1 MVIKIQNWICFII
14 DRKQTT
20 IGGTLVM
27 RERINELSELREK
40 GLCIIEDD
48 MITVKNNILTI
59 LDQKDLLISDLAK
72 LTGISRQNINAVVR
86 NKMKPGIDF
95 VLKVSFVLGVPAEKL
110 FHLTDDAWIKPY
122 KHERDATLY
131 IDLVNLEIVD
141 TKEKRKA
148 IAETKHEYFQVETG
162 ELLTKED
169 YESRLKDYIDQNRVY
184 KQDTLKEE
192 DDELTVN
199 QIKSLAVEELKSE
212 FNSQYSKIYKKLGRR
227 IVPYV
232 VS

>member
-1 MVIKIQNWICFII
+1 
-14 DRKQTT
+14 
-20 IGGTLVM
+20 M
-27 RERINELSELREK
+27 REKINELSELREK

-48 MITVKNNILTI
+48 MITVKNNILTV
-59 LDQKDLLISDLAK
+59 LEQKDLLISDLAK

-95 VLKVSFVLGVPAEKL
+95 VLKVSFVLGVPAEEL
-110 FHLTDDAWIKPY
+110 FSLTDDAWIKPY

-148 IAETKHEYFQVETG
+148 IAESNHEYFQVETG
-162 ELLTKED
+162 ELLTKDE
-169 YESRLKDYIDQNRVY
+169 YEARLKEYIDQNREY
-184 KQDTLKEE
+184 KQETLKEE
-192 DDELTVN
+192 DEELTVN

-212 FNSQYSKIYKKLGRR
+212 FNSNYSKIYKKLGRR

-232 VS
+232 VG